1 MDSLV
6 EVVGAVFLIELVEDD
21 VGIELV
27 AMRDEIDGVTNFDLV
42 KLLTMVVG
50 FAREEAVVVDEEGFE
65 PDGDLRPLS
74 VLFSLTDNSEV
85 VEETELVDCLA
96 IPMLCLLLMASLLVE
111 CVGDVLTA
119 NGTLKLPFEEDDA

>member
-6 EVVGAVFLIELVEDD
+6 EVVGAVLLIELVEDD